1 MMLLVH
7 LSDQAQGAIASG
19 MFTLFVFSVQT
30 ALLYSR
36 FETRRKEELHHK
48 EMEVKATYEKEVV
61 KYKQLIEQATL
72 DDKDRRGRM
81 ELLLNAA
88 KSAAVG
94 AEELSTT
101 AALRAEQHNLRLSR
115 TTSALQKVV
124 EFLKE
129 VETPRPLKPSDSE
142 RIKTFQASLINMISA
157 LDFDKYDDA
166 DYEHELTTRYRT
178 VEASYEQLKMYTHN
192 LAKSALVSTQ

>member
-142 RIKTFQASLINMISA
+142 RIKTFKHL
-157 LDFDKYDDA
+157 
-166 DYEHELTTRYRT
+166 
-178 VEASYEQLKMYTHN
+178 
-192 LAKSALVSTQ
+192 